1 MFQFRLSALMIVTF
15 ILVILIGLALFI
27 INDRNSDETKQMFF
41 GRSIDLQHNE
51 LHVLEQ
57 QLQKLEEELQKNQ
70 NVLDQVKVAL
80 KDLAIDTSN
89 AIMQSEG
96 NEVNLY
102 LNTSLNSVKIPE
114 EVCILF
120 ASPKIQTDLHM
131 LDMYNEL
138 KFDNPNGGVWKQ
150 GWNIQYDDTQW
161 NSEQKLKIF
170 VVPHSHNDPG
180 WLKTFDKYFTEQTQ
194 NILNNM
200 LSKLK
205 FDTRR
210 KFIWSEI
217 SYFSLW
223 WNKISHEQKQLVK
236 SYLDHG
242 QLEITT
248 GGWVMT
254 DEAVSH
260 YYAMLEQMVEGHQ
273 WLLNYLEYRPKNGW
287 AIDPFGLSPTMAY
300 LLKRMDLENMVIQ
313 RVHYS
318 VKKNLAL
325 HKNLEFLWRQEWDIN
340 HTTDILCHMM
350 PFYSYDVPH
359 TCGPDPKV
367 CCQFDFKR
375 LPGGKMKCP
384 WRIPPVPINDK
395 NVADRAKLL
404 IDQYKK
410 KAQLYR
416 TNVLLVPLGD
426 DFRYEK
432 ALEWD
437 QQFQNYQRLFD
448 FMNNKEDWNVEAQF
462 GTLDDYFTAV
472 REESGVDDGNLPV
485 GFPSLAGD
493 FFTYADRDDHYWS
506 GFFTSRPFYKNMD
519 RVLEAHLRGAEILFA
534 FMYDRLMQYPKK
546 LTDLMEDLVES
557 RRTLGLFQHHDAIT
571 GTSKD
576 TVVNDYASRMFMSL
590 KKLQHII
597 TVSSL
602 HLLSGNEIHSA
613 FLQMDEIKLHHSAI
627 PEKLVIQFTATK
639 KSHKLIIYNSLG
651 YLRKELVFVYISTP
665 FVEVLDLKGKIVPSQ
680 VSPVFKGKMFV
691 EEQFELCFLAE
702 IHGLSLQLYT
712 VHLIKGHRN
721 AKASITL
728 FNFDSVPES
737 LVFPISMEDTAEKFS
752 IQSHFATAFFSGE
765 DGMLQHIILKQ
776 DKTEI
781 DMKVKFLMYGTRKKG
796 RDRSG
801 AYLFLPDT
809 QAQLLK
815 YNQPCIRVLEGP
827 LYSEVT
833 VFIPNIEHHI
843 KLKSSPGID
852 GNVIEIYNVVDIS
865 QETNKEIIMRIHTNI
880 LNHNNEFYTDL
891 NGFQMVKRQTFEKL
905 PIQANVYPMSTM
917 AYFQDNTTRFSLLS
931 GQPLGVACL
940 KRGWIEVFL
949 DRRLN
954 QDDNRGLQQGVT
966 DNKRT
971 PSSFRLLI
979 EKKINSYSLNKK
991 SEKTLSYPSLFAH
1004 HALLSL
1010 LHPVFIM
1017 LLRSNQGLI
1026 GQHTDNL
1033 NSNFRPLMTSLP
1045 CDVHLLNLR
1054 VLTSFSSNSAISPSN
1069 ATGMFLHRLGF
1080 ECGYKTYGLN
1090 CSVENGKI
1098 SLDQLFPYDF
1108 GPVMEETSLTL
1119 TNQKA
1124 VFSRSSIL
1132 YLPPMEIVA
1141 YKLYHR

>member
-1 MFQFRLSALMIVTF
+1 MF
-15 ILVILIGLALFI
+15 
-27 INDRNSDETKQMFF
+27 
-41 GRSIDLQHNE
+41 
-51 LHVLEQ
+51 
-57 QLQKLEEELQKNQ
+57 
-70 NVLDQVKVAL
+70 
-80 KDLAIDTSN
+80 
-89 AIMQSEG
+89 
-96 NEVNLY
+96 
-102 LNTSLNSVKIPE
+102 
-114 EVCILF
+114 
-120 ASPKIQTDLHM
+120 
-131 LDMYNEL
+131 
-138 KFDNPNGGVWKQ
+138 
-150 GWNIQYDDTQW
+150 
-161 NSEQKLKIF
+161 
-170 VVPHSHNDPG
+170 
-180 WLKTFDKYFTEQTQ
+180 
-194 NILNNM
+194 
-200 LSKLK
+200 
-205 FDTRR
+205 
-210 KFIWSEI
+210 
-217 SYFSLW
+217 
-223 WNKISHEQKQLVK
+223 
-236 SYLDHG
+236 
-242 QLEITT
+242 
-248 GGWVMT
+248 
-254 DEAVSH
+254 
-260 YYAMLEQMVEGHQ
+260 
-273 WLLNYLEYRPKNGW
+273 
-287 AIDPFGLSPTMAY
+287 
-300 LLKRMDLENMVIQ
+300 
-313 RVHYS
+313 
-318 VKKNLAL
+318 
-325 HKNLEFLWRQEWDIN
+325 
-340 HTTDILCHMM
+340 
-350 PFYSYDVPH
+350 
-359 TCGPDPKV
+359 
-367 CCQFDFKR
+367 
-375 LPGGKMKCP
+375 
-384 WRIPPVPINDK
+384 
-395 NVADRAKLL
+395 
-404 IDQYKK
+404 
-410 KAQLYR
+410 
-416 TNVLLVPLGD
+416 
-426 DFRYEK
+426 
-432 ALEWD
+432 
-437 QQFQNYQRLFD
+437 
-448 FMNNKEDWNVEAQF
+448 
-462 GTLDDYFTAV
+462 
-472 REESGVDDGNLPV
+472 
-485 GFPSLAGD
+485 
-493 FFTYADRDDHYWS
+493 
-506 GFFTSRPFYKNMD
+506 
-519 RVLEAHLRGAEILFA
+519 
-534 FMYDRLMQYPKK
+534 
-546 LTDLMEDLVES
+546 
-557 RRTLGLFQHHDAIT
+557 
-571 GTSKD
+571 
-576 TVVNDYASRMFMSL
+576 
-590 KKLQHII
+590 
-597 TVSSL
+597 
-602 HLLSGNEIHSA
+602 
-613 FLQMDEIKLHHSAI
+613 
-627 PEKLVIQFTATK
+627 
-639 KSHKLIIYNSLG
+639 
-651 YLRKELVFVYISTP
+651 ISTP